1 MNELIKQ
8 MSTDTTSMTL
18 AEKAIGGIVV
28 TVFSMAIVFFVLIMI
43 MYIIKLMTSSATKV
57 AKRREAKVVDEKSSE
72 VNIQEIAIEPEQTS
86 KNEEEVV
93 AAIMAAINSYY
104 ASSQS
109 KIVIRN
115 ISKKENDTWV
125 NAGMLD
131 QINSRL

>member
-93 AAIMAAINSYY
+93 AVIMAAINSYY

>member
-8 MSTDTTSMTL
+8 MATDSASMSLSEKMLGGLAVTL
-18 AEKAIGGIVV
+18 
-28 TVFSMAIVFFVLIMI
+28 FSMVIVFFVLVLI
-43 MYIIKLMTSSATKV
+43 MYAIKAMTSSASKV
-57 AKRREAKVVDEKSSE
+57 AARREAKVIDEKSSE
-72 VNIQEIAIEPEQTS
+72 ITIQEISIEPEQTS
-86 KNEEEVV
+86 TNEEEVV

-115 ISKKENDTWV
+115 IAKKEDNTWV

>member
-8 MSTDTTSMTL
+8 MAADTTSMTL
-18 AEKAIGGIVV
+18 AEKAIGGLVV
-28 TVFSMAIVFFVLIMI
+28 TVFSMGIVFLVLLLI
-43 MYIIKLMTSSATKV
+43 MYIIKLMTSSAAKV
-57 AKRREAKVVDEKSSE
+57 AERRAAKVVDEKSSE
-72 VNIQEIAIEPEQTS
+72 VTIQEIAIEPEQTS

>member
-8 MSTDTTSMTL
+8 MATDTSSMTL
-18 AEKAIGGIVV
+18 AEKAIGGLVV
-28 TVFSMAIVFFVLIMI
+28 TVFSMAIVFLVLIMI

-93 AAIMAAINSYY
+93 SVIMAAINSYY